1 MRGGEEVAIFVLR
14 RGRSEVLACRRAAP
28 LDGYWH
34 TVAGGVEPGESAED
48 AARRERA
55 EETGL
60 DAPLTALRTSYD
72 YRLADE
78 PAHRRS
84 LYDARL
90 TSVHVEV
97 FLVDAPDDWE
107 PQLDWEH
114 DDYRWCAPHEADAL
128 LHWPDTR
135 QALQQLLARP

>member
-14 RGRSEVLACRRAAP
+14 RARTEVLACRRAEP

-34 TVAGGVEPGESAED
+34 TVAGGVEPGETAED
-48 AARRERA
+48 AARRELH

-60 DAPLTALRTSYD
+60 TAPLTPLRTSYD
-72 YRLADE
+72 YPLAEE

-84 LYDARL
+84 LYAESL

-114 DDYRWCAPHEADAL
+114 DDYRWCTPAEADAL
-128 LHWPDTR
+128 LHWADTR
-135 QALQQLLARP
+135 QALRELLARS

>member
-14 RGRSEVLACRRAAP
+14 RERTQVLACRRSEP

-34 TVAGGVEPGESAED
+34 TVAGAVEPGETAED
-48 AARRERA
+48 AARRELL

-60 DAPLTALRTSYD
+60 EAQLSPLRTSYD
-72 YRLADE
+72 YPLAE
-78 PAHRRS
+78 EAAHRRS
-84 LYDARL
+84 LYAPDL
-90 TSVHVEV
+90 TSVHVEC

-114 DDYRWCAPHEADAL
+114 DDYRWCAPTEADAL
-128 LHWPDTR
+128 LHWADTR
-135 QALQQLLARP
+135 QALQELLGRP

>member
-1 MRGGEEVAIFVLR
+1 MRGGEEVAIFVTR
-14 RGRSEVLACRRAAP
+14 RGRTQVLACRRAEP

-34 TVAGGVEPGESAED
+34 TVAGGVEPGESPGE
-48 AARRERA
+48 AARRELL

-60 DAPLTALRTSYD
+60 SAPLTNLRTSYD
-72 YRLADE
+72 YPLAEE

-84 LYDARL
+84 LYDAAL
-90 TSVHVEV
+90 TSVHVEA

-114 DDYRWCAPHEADAL
+114 DDYRWCTPAEADRL
-128 LHWPDTR
+128 LHWADTR
-135 QALQQLLARP
+135 QALQELLTKS

>member
-14 RGRSEVLACRRAAP
+14 RGRSQVLACRRSEP

-34 TVAGGVEPGESAED
+34 TVAGGVEQGESSEE
-48 AARRERA
+48 AARRELL

-60 DAPLTALRTSYD
+60 EATLSPLRTSYD
-72 YRLADE
+72 YALVEE

-84 LYDARL
+84 LYAPDVA
-90 TSVHVEV
+90 SVHVEC

-114 DDYRWCAPHEADAL
+114 DDYRWCDPDEADAL
-128 LHWPDTR
+128 LHWADTR
-135 QALQQLLARP
+135 HALQELLGRP